1 MGDCRRCR
9 LASGRKTI
17 VFGQGNPHAELMF
30 VGEAPGAEEDE
41 QGLAFVGRAGQLLT
55 DIIEKGLKMRRAD
68 VWIANILKCR
78 PPQNRNP
85 EPDEIL
91 ACQPFL
97 EAQIRAIRPRVLVG
111 LGKFGAHWLLKTAEP
126 ITRLRG
132 RVGEYEGIPVMP
144 TYHPAYLLR
153 NPAGKKDVWEDMKV
167 VLRLLGR
174 PVPGELRPSSRR
186 SGPRLS
192 PPASRVTP
200 VDAGLVSV
208 ALPVPFQAPFTYRM
222 PAGVP
227 VPERGVRVQV
237 PFGSRRMIGVV
248 VGAATEA
255 EGRALKEVAQVLD
268 ESPLVEPALLDL
280 AAWMADHYLAPPGE
294 CYRLVLPPAGVRAS
308 RAVVRLAKPGEG
320 TDDPV
325 LRHLQD
331 GPLRLSALGK
341 RLGRDPQGSVLRLR
355 RAGLVEL
362 EQAIDAPGLPR
373 GARGGAGG
381 AAGRPARPRAGG
393 GPGAGCGPPAGGR
406 AWPTSSAIARRCGAR
421 SIAWPRRAR
430 CASSTSATC
439 GSPEGCRRAR
449 RKPSCRPRTRRRPSR
464 PSSAAVEGRGFRPF
478 LLHGVTGSGKT
489 EVYFRAVEAALARG
503 RGAIVLVPEI
513 GLTPM
518 LVRAARSRFGPT
530 VSVLHSELSAGER
543 HDQWWRIR
551 EGDARVVVGAR
562 SAVFA
567 PVPDLGLVV
576 VDEEHDGSYKQDE
589 SPRYHGRDVAVM
601 RARLE
606 GCPVVLGSATPSV
619 ESHANALRGK
629 YERLLLPRRI
639 GPQGLPR
646 VEIVDRREVLR
657 AGGDPILSPALRDAL
672 AARLARREQ
681 SLVLLNRRGYA
692 TSLLCRECGQEA
704 MCPNCS
710 VTLTLHQG
718 GRSAL
723 CHYCGHEAKAP
734 TACPSCRGAYLRLTG
749 FGTERVA
756 EAVQAALPAAR
767 VDRLDRDRARR
778 RGALAQVLAAFEKG
792 EIDVLVGTQMIAK
805 GHDFP
810 NVTLVGVVDADV
822 GLGIPDFR
830 SAERTFQLLTQV
842 AGRAGPGRGGGRGDP
857 ADPHA
862 RPLRPRPRVRAGLRL
877 VLRAR
882 DGVPP
887 HDGLPAGRRARERDR
902 AGDGRGEGRGA
913 RPTPSVARCGPRP
926 AGGYRV
932 LGPAHAP
939 LARLRNEHRF
949 QVLLKGHRPAMRDA
963 VQGRPRRPLRP
974 PALAGRGRGRRSR
987 SR

>member
-1 MGDCRRCR
+1 M
-9 LASGRKTI
+9 
-17 VFGQGNPHAELMF
+17 
-30 VGEAPGAEEDE
+30 
-41 QGLAFVGRAGQLLT
+41 
-55 DIIEKGLKMRRAD
+55 
-68 VWIANILKCR
+68 
-78 PPQNRNP
+78 
-85 EPDEIL
+85 
-91 ACQPFL
+91 
-97 EAQIRAIRPRVLVG
+97 
-111 LGKFGAHWLLKTAEP
+111 
-126 ITRLRG
+126 
-132 RVGEYEGIPVMP
+132 
-144 TYHPAYLLR
+144 
-153 NPAGKKDVWEDMKV
+153 
-167 VLRLLGR
+167 
-174 PVPGELRPSSRR
+174 
-186 SGPRLS
+186 
-192 PPASRVTP
+192 
-200 VDAGLVSV
+200 DAGLVSV

-227 VPERGVRVQV
+227 IPERGVRVLV

-248 VGAATEA
+248 VGAGTEA
-255 EGRALKEVAQVLD
+255 AEHTLKEIAQVLD

-294 CYRLVLPPAGVRAS
+294 CFRLVLPPAGVRAS
-308 RAVVRLAKPGEG
+308 RAVVRLAKPGSG
-320 TDDPV
+320 VDDPV

-355 RAGLVEL
+355 RAGLVAL
-362 EQAIDAPGLPR
+362 EQAIDAPGFREVRVAVLVEPPVVPR
-373 GARGGAGG
+373 GRAQ
-381 AAGRPARPRAGG
+381 AAVLERLRA
-393 GPGAGCGPPAGGR
+393 AGGR
-406 AWPTSSAIARRCGAR
+406 ARVADLVRD
-421 SIAWPRRAR
+421 
-430 CASSTSATC
+430 
-439 GSPEGCRRAR
+439 
-449 RKPSCRPRTRRRPSR
+449 RPSLR
-464 PSSAAVEGRGFRPF
+464 GAVGRLAETGGLRLVDERDVREPGGLPARETEAVVATPDQESVLSPLVAAVEGRAFRPF

-489 EVYFRAVEAALARG
+489 EVYFRAVEAVLARG

-518 LVRAARSRFGPT
+518 LVRAARSRFGNT

-551 EGDARVVVGAR
+551 EGDARVAIGAR

-646 VEIVDRREVLR
+646 VEIVDRRDVLR

-672 AARLARREQ
+672 AARLTRHEQ
-681 SLVLLNRRGYA
+681 SLLLLNRRGYA

-710 VTLTLHQG
+710 VSLTLHRG

-734 TACPSCRGAYLRLTG
+734 ATCPSCRGAYLRLTG

-756 EAVQAALPAAR
+756 EAVQAALPSAR

-842 AGRAGPGRGGGRGDP
+842 AGRAGRGEAAGEVILQTHMPDHYALGHACEQDYDAFFEREMEFRRTMAYPPVAALVNVIVRAADAAKGATEADALGRALRASAGGR
-857 ADPHA
+857 
-862 RPLRPRPRVRAGLRL
+862 
-877 VLRAR
+877 
-882 DGVPP
+882 
-887 HDGLPAGRRARERDR
+887 
-902 AGDGRGEGRGA
+902 
-913 RPTPSVARCGPRP
+913 
-926 AGGYRV
+926 YRV

-963 VQGRPRRPLRP
+963 VKAALVARYGPQRWPGVAVDVDPLTVM
-974 PALAGRGRGRRSR
+974 
-987 SR
+987 